1 MQIKIGWHGKHF
13 GEEPPLVG
21 DQNQGAGGIF
31 FSKCN
36 LHCVFCQ
43 NVQISQC
50 GLGQDYSVE
59 ELANIMLGLQNQ
71 GAINIDLVTPTL
83 WWKQIKEAVEIAK
96 SQGLKIPVMW
106 NSNAFEPKQLIR
118 NMNGLVDIYV
128 PDFKYGDDE
137 LGYKYSGIKNYSA
150 AAQIA
155 IKEMLW
161 QVGKFKTDINGLG
174 ERGVVVRHLVL
185 PNNIDNSLKVLDILA
200 GIDIRLHISLMRQ
213 YYPLNDLTKY
223 PELMRGVNNEEW
235 NNVYQHLIDLGFEN
249 GWIQGEDSGA
259 VMIPDFTKEKPFE

>member
-21 DQNQGAGGIF
+21 DKNQGAGGIF
-31 FSKCN
+31 FSKCH

-50 GLGQDYSVE
+50 GMGKDYSVE
-59 ELANIMLGLQNQ
+59 ELAEIMLGLQNQ
-71 GAINIDLVTPTL
+71 GAVNIDLVTPTL
-83 WWKQIKEAVEIAK
+83 WWKQIKEAIEIAK
-96 SQGLKIPVMW
+96 AQGLKIPVMW

-128 PDFKYGDDE
+128 PDFKYSDDE
-137 LGYKYSGIKNYSA
+137 LGYKYSGIKNYSS

-161 QVGKFKTDINGLG
+161 QVGNFKTDKNGLG

-185 PNNIDNSLKVLDILA
+185 PNNVKNSLKVLDILA
-200 GIDIRLHISLMRQ
+200 DIDIRLHVSLMRQ

-223 PELMRGVNNEEW
+223 PELTRGVNDDEW
-235 NNVYQHLIDLGFEN
+235 NTVYQHLQDLGFEN
-249 GWIQGEDSGA
+249 GWIQDKDSGA